1 LVQFEIVHVAA
12 CANFWCVH
20 DEKHVIRIHMDP
32 WNVVA
37 ILAFGDRH
45 GVEVK
50 LLGQDHLGSIAP
62 LGNVEPKESITTFS

>member
-1 LVQFEIVHVAA
+1 MHRDQKVFANKLVQFEIVHVAA

-37 ILAFGDRH
+37 ILLSA
-45 GVEVK
+45 
-50 LLGQDHLGSIAP
+50 IAMAW
-62 LGNVEPKESITTFS
+62 K